1 MAHKHKNVSL
11 ILQDLAAQIDATLA
25 QAAGEKVAFVMV
37 LQADSVVQYVA
48 NTSRDDGVA
57 LLASLLDRWQAK
69 RADIPAHYNPDLKP
83 TP

>member
-69 RADIPAHYNPDLKP
+69 RDDIPAHYNPDLKP